1 MITRE
6 KAKKLANSK
15 QFAAAIISAILLAV
29 AGGAAAYEGKVVDSL
44 TGKPIEGAFVTVQNQ
59 VVKTG
64 KDGEFRVD
72 EEGGKIGARAHGYL
86 RHEADAASPNDEAKE
101 IRLTAFA
108 PKALYLSFYGAGST
122 TLRQSALKLI
132 EETDLNALVMDVKGD
147 LGMIPYKSAIPLVA
161 EVGGQKITTIRDIRS
176 LVASMRGK
184 GIYTIARIVTFKDDP
199 LATAKPEWAVKN
211 HEGGIWR
218 DRENLAWV
226 DPFRKEVWEYNI
238 EIAVE
243 AAKNGFDEI
252 QFDYVRFPDARG
264 VAFSQPNTEANRVRA
279 ITGFLTEARARLAPY
294 NVFLSADLFGYVSW
308 NTNDTDIGQKLED
321 LAPLL
326 DYISPMLYPSGFQ
339 YGIPNYRQPVE
350 NPYEIVF
357 LSLKRAKERTGL
369 PGVRFRPWL
378 QAFKDYAFDHR
389 PFGAKEIGDQIRA
402 AEDSGAGGWMLWN
415 PRNVYSGEA
424 LKKTDTQVAAKRNAR
439 GNKL

>member
-1 MITRE
+1 ME
-6 KAKKLANSK
+6 NYK
-15 QFAAAIISAILLAV
+15 QFTAAIISVLLLAV
-29 AGGAAAYEGKVVDSL
+29 TGNAAAYEGRVVDSS
-44 TGKPIEGAFVTVQNQ
+44 TGKPIEGAFVTAQNQ
-59 VVKTG
+59 VARTG
-64 KDGEFRVD
+64 KDGGFRI
-72 EEGGKIGARAHGYL
+72 EAEGGRIGARAPGYL
-86 RHEADAASPNDEAKE
+86 RQEVDTAGRADGEAKE
-101 IRLTAFA
+101 IRLTPFA
-108 PKALYLSFYGAGST
+108 PKALYLSFYGAGSS

-132 EETDLNALVMDVKGD
+132 EETDLNALVIDVKGD

-176 LVASMRGK
+176 LIASLREK

-199 LATAKPEWAVKN
+199 LATAKPEWAVKTRD
-211 HEGGIWR
+211 GAVWR

-264 VAFSQPNTEANRVRA
+264 PEFSQPNTEANRVRA

-294 NVFLSADLFGYVSW
+294 NVFLAADLFGYVSW
-308 NTNDTDIGQKLED
+308 NTNDTDIGQKLEE
-321 LAPLL
+321 LAPVL
-326 DYISPMLYPSGFQ
+326 DYFSPMLYPSGFQ

-369 PGVRFRPWL
+369 PGLRFRPWL

-389 PFGAKEIGDQIRA
+389 PFGPKEIGDQIRA
-402 AEDSGAGGWMLWN
+402 AEDFGANGWMLWN
-415 PRNVYSGEA
+415 PRNVYSDEA
-424 LKKTDTQVAAKRNAR
+424 LKKGDTQVAAKRNPR
-439 GNKL
+439 GDRL